1 MSTREFVDFQTL
13 EEDVVYTVKTVQY
26 IFDSAEYLY
35 LITVDT
41 PGKSTHYMT
50 IHEGPGEKPIGL
62 HDKLESLRKPG
73 SNKKFIF
80 LKTTLEAEK
89 DFIWPYLNVAAESDV
104 IDLE

>member
-13 EEDVVYTVKTVQY
+13 EENVVYTVKTMQY
-26 IFDSAEYLY
+26 LFGSAGYFY

-50 IHEGPGEKPIGL
+50 IHEGPWEKPI
-62 HDKLESLRKPG
+62 HDKLESLRKLG
-73 SNKKFIF
+73 SNKKFTFI
-80 LKTTLEAEK
+80 KTTLEAEK
-89 DFIWPYLNVAAESDV
+89 DFIWPYLNVAGESDV